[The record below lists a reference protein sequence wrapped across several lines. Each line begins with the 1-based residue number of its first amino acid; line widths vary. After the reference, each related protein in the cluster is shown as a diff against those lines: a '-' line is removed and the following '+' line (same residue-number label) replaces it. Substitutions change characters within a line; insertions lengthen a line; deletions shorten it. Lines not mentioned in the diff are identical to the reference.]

1 MSSDDLGACPELPS
15 TPPSPEPQ
23 CSWLCSNQ
31 GRDRCATGIHRD
43 RPWCRI
49 VVAAEC
55 IEETRVPTAE
65 SARAMLGRLT
75 RV

>member
-1 MSSDDLGACPELPS
+1 MSDLRELLHDLAVAERRACFDLPGV
-15 TPPSPEPQ
+15 TAPPEPQ
-23 CSWLCSNQ
+23 CSWLCSNV

-55 IEETRVPTAE
+55 IEETRGV
-65 SARAMLGRLT
+65 ARG
-75 RV
+75 